1 MALLLGVLCD
11 CHFRGALHTAR
22 LSGQPSVTGWF
33 NLIRPAGTA
42 TLTTYLVPYVFYG
55 FADVTGV
62 VLPDW
67 FTHGFMGLVNCLCFA
82 FVVIGVT
89 WVMEKLHVKLKI

>member
-1 MALLLGVLCD
+1 MGGTPPWVFYVTAISVGLYTLLSYLVS
-11 CHFRGALHTAR
+11 H
-22 LSGQPSVTGWF
+22 QVTGWF

-62 VLPDW
+62 VLPTGSHMDSW
-67 FTHGFMGLVNCLCFA
+67 GWSTA
-82 FVVIGVT
+82 FVLPL
-89 WVMEKLHVKLKI
+89 W